1 MNRLLDHKNPKDKFI
16 IETLLP
22 YLTDHIEDSDF
33 KSEIV
38 DQISSM
44 FRGIQDY

>member
-1 MNRLLDHKNPKDKFI
+1 MMNRLMDSKNPKDKFI

-22 YLTDHIEDSDF
+22 YLVEHIEEGDL
-33 KSEIV
+33 KRETV

-44 FRGIQDY
+44 